1 MQTETPY
8 WLTQAYSEAIS
19 KTDVG
24 LVYRNNL
31 YAPIVANILHYLY
44 PDTARFLDYG
54 GGYGLFVRMM
64 RDRGFD
70 FNWEDKYCQNL
81 FAQGF
86 ECDPI
91 GTNLYTLLT
100 SFEVFEHLVEPRTEI
115 ERMLSLAPDILFS
128 TELMPSHRP
137 KPDEWWYYGL
147 EHGQHIAFFNV
158 TTLRYLAKEYGLNFY
173 TNGASLHF
181 LTSRELSS
189 DTFMQLCHRE
199 LPVGIRGSLI
209 SSDYQRAVKLIA
221 SNISDSSHSILS
233 EKQQKQINKLM
244 PMVSELQGKD
254 LQVASS
260 TSNRVEPQI
269 PLTEFQIGKYNILI
283 QTDHA
288 LPGYQVNYPLYDR
301 FLPFLVAN
309 TASSDWAIDV
319 GANVGDTLF
328 AILDRKSDAKVLCI
342 EGDDDFFELMKIN
355 IERNKAL
362 TQSAEIEASCYLVGT
377 GNLKGSLAGVGGTKG
392 LVLDNDI
399 ASETFA
405 TKVLGLDEIIKKHNI
420 GIDRIKLLK
429 VDTDGFDFDV
439 ITSGKNLL
447 SQQKPLIYF
456 ENQISNDSQR
466 QGYEKMYELLRES
479 GYTTFYVFDN
489 FGALMLKTHSIEA
502 LDYLN
507 TYMQFQNKQ
516 QATRTC
522 YYYDILCAAND
533 DDIAICDRSIADYH
547 TWINNRQL
555 SEISQSSIDKNN
567 LCEPIVAI
575 DGVFFQ
581 LYRTGIA
588 RVWKSLLEEWANT
601 EFGNHLVV
609 LDRVGTA
616 PKVEGISYYQIPAY
630 DYNNTDADREML
642 QQVCD
647 ELGAELFISTY
658 YTTPLETPSVFMGYD
673 MIPEVV
679 GADLNQ
685 PMWQEKQRG
694 IAHASAFLTI
704 SEHTAK
710 DLLKYYPEID
720 PTTVTPALCGV
731 QPVFK
736 PAQPSDIKK
745 WSTSLG
751 ITKPY
756 FLLVGAGGGYKN
768 TILFWQG
775 FAQLANNSDFDIVCT
790 GAAGIGTEEYSTY
803 APGSQVHCLQ
813 LDDRS
818 LNLAYAGAIALIYP
832 SKYEGFGLPIIEAL
846 ASGCPVITCHNASI
860 PEVAGTCA
868 IYIDDTSIEEMT
880 QALTNVQQPEI
891 CDPLIAQGLI
901 QSQKFSWGKMAGII
915 QSVLLDR
922 TLAHLQLNSK
932 NLIIFPD
939 WSADEEELGEE
950 LSQIFDRLAQFD
962 SEPLTL
968 LIDTSN
974 SVDLEA
980 ANMLVSTV
988 AMNIMM
994 SADIDITEQFE
1005 IAFTGELAPIQ
1016 WQALLPK
1023 LQGRIKLDLEDV
1035 RSIESSGANLIS
1047 EIQLTESPALT
1058 SV

>member
-1 MQTETPY
+1 MQNVKQVNVGMPIYNESKYIGKTIESILNQEFTDFELIISDNASTDDT
-8 WLTQAYSEAIS
+8 LTICEQYAAKDSRIRIINNQVNIGAADNFKQVFERSTSDYFVWISGHDLWHPQFLSRCVAGLNTNPSIVLYYPKSIWIDDTDRDLGEIGRGVDTRGLDPVSRFQIVLWGMGYGSPIYGLLRSSALKQVTLGTKTVGPDNILLNELSLLGDLAYLDEPLQYVRKLADFGSWESYIS
-19 KTDVG
+19 K
-24 LVYRNNL
+24 
-31 YAPIVANILHYLY
+31 I
-44 PDTARFLDYG
+44 F
-54 GGYGLFVRMM
+54 
-64 RDRGFD
+64 
-70 FNWEDKYCQNL
+70 
-81 FAQGF
+81 
-86 ECDPI
+86 
-91 GTNLYTLLT
+91 
-100 SFEVFEHLVEPRTEI
+100 
-115 ERMLSLAPDILFS
+115 
-128 TELMPSHRP
+128 
-137 KPDEWWYYGL
+137 
-147 EHGQHIAFFNV
+147 
-158 TTLRYLAKEYGLNFY
+158 
-173 TNGASLHF
+173 
-181 LTSRELSS
+181 
-189 DTFMQLCHRE
+189 
-199 LPVGIRGSLI
+199 
-209 SSDYQRAVKLIA
+209 
-221 SNISDSSHSILS
+221 
-233 EKQQKQINKLM
+233 
-244 PMVSELQGKD
+244 
-254 LQVASS
+254 
-260 TSNRVEPQI
+260 
-269 PLTEFQIGKYNILI
+269 
-283 QTDHA
+283 
-288 LPGYQVNYPLYDR
+288 
-301 FLPFLVAN
+301 
-309 TASSDWAIDV
+309 
-319 GANVGDTLF
+319 
-328 AILDRKSDAKVLCI
+328 
-342 EGDDDFFELMKIN
+342 
-355 IERNKAL
+355 
-362 TQSAEIEASCYLVGT
+362 
-377 GNLKGSLAGVGGTKG
+377 
-392 LVLDNDI
+392 
-399 ASETFA
+399 
-405 TKVLGLDEIIKKHNI
+405 
-420 GIDRIKLLK
+420 
-429 VDTDGFDFDV
+429 
-439 ITSGKNLL
+439 
-447 SQQKPLIYF
+447 
-456 ENQISNDSQR
+456 
-466 QGYEKMYELLRES
+466 
-479 GYTTFYVFDN
+479 
-489 FGALMLKTHSIEA
+489 
-502 LDYLN
+502 
-507 TYMQFQNKQ
+507 
-516 QATRTC
+516 
-522 YYYDILCAAND
+522 
-533 DDIAICDRSIADYH
+533 
-547 TWINNRQL
+547 NRQL
-555 SEISQSSIDKNN
+555 SEFSGMELFWSMTYEYLKIIYKHVPDCHTRNILSTSVISCLVTKYRWILSGLANSNPQSVKEISAAEDRINYAFNQLTQVGQNIESLWQDYHFSPAVGSHK
-567 LCEPIVAI
+567 LIAI

-609 LDRVGTA
+609 LDRVGSA

-630 DYNNTDADREML
+630 DYNNTDADRQML

-710 DLLKYYPEID
+710 DLLEYYPEID
-720 PTTVTPALCGV
+720 PATVTPALCGV

-736 PAQPSDIKK
+736 PAQPSDIEK
-745 WSTSLG
+745 WSTEHG
-751 ITKPY
+751 ITKHY

-775 FAQLANNSDFDIVCT
+775 FAQLANNGDFDIVCT
-790 GAAGIGTEEYSTY
+790 GAAGIDAEEYSTY

-832 SKYEGFGLPIIEAL
+832 SKYEGFGLPIVEAL

-891 CDPLIAQGLI
+891 RDPLIAQGLI
-901 QSQKFSWGKMAGII
+901 QSQKFSWGKMARII

-922 TLAHLQLNSK
+922 TLSHLQLNSK

-939 WSADEEELGEE
+939 WAADEEELGEE
-950 LSQIFDRLAQFD
+950 LSQIFERLAQD
-962 SEPLTL
+962 SDSGQLTL

-974 SVDLEA
+974 GVDLEA

-1023 LQGRIKLDLEDV
+1023 LQGRIKLNLEDV

>member
-1 MQTETPY
+1 M
-8 WLTQAYSEAIS
+8 
-19 KTDVG
+19 
-24 LVYRNNL
+24 NNRL
-31 YAPIVANILHYLY
+31 FSIIIPTRER
-44 PDTARFLDYG
+44 PDTLKSTIDSVLSQTSGNFEIIIADNCSAETTELVVQSFKD
-54 GGYGLFVRMM
+54 
-64 RDRGFD
+64 DRIKYQRSVSSLSMAD
-70 FNWEDKYCQNL
+70 NWE
-81 FAQGF
+81 AG
-86 ECDPI
+86 
-91 GTNLYTLLT
+91 
-100 SFEVFEHLVEPRTEI
+100 
-115 ERMLSLAPDILFS
+115 LSRSSGEFIFIL
-128 TELMPSHRP
+128 
-137 KPDEWWYYGL
+137 
-147 EHGQHIAFFNV
+147 
-158 TTLRYLAKEYGLNFY
+158 
-173 TNGASLHF
+173 
-181 LTSRELSS
+181 
-189 DTFMQLCHRE
+189 
-199 LPVGIRGSLI
+199 
-209 SSDYQRAVKLIA
+209 
-221 SNISDSSHSILS
+221 
-233 EKQQKQINKLM
+233 
-244 PMVSELQGKD
+244 
-254 LQVASS
+254 
-260 TSNRVEPQI
+260 
-269 PLTEFQIGKYNILI
+269 
-283 QTDHA
+283 
-288 LPGYQVNYPLYDR
+288 
-301 FLPFLVAN
+301 
-309 TASSDWAIDV
+309 
-319 GANVGDTLF
+319 
-328 AILDRKSDAKVLCI
+328 
-342 EGDDDFFELMKIN
+342 GDDDALMPDALEVANELIDKHNFKIISWLRFFYAWDSSIVPWLQN
-355 IERNKAL
+355 HLGVNL
-362 TQSAEIEASCYLVGT
+362 QQFAEIKNSRNTLQEFYQGKFSYEQLPMAYNSFVHR
-377 GNLKGSLAGVGGTKG
+377 
-392 LVLDNDI
+392 DI
-399 ASETFA
+399 
-405 TKVLGLDEIIKKHNI
+405 
-420 GIDRIKLLK
+420 IDRVISIHGRYFDTHCPDSFSGITNAYFTDRYLYSYRALSITGTSGYSNGAAQLYPGLNNKDLNLPRPNQDRDIGNRYHKNILPDKSLKIPVTPETAVADVKLK
-429 VDTDGFDFDV
+429 AKEIFFPKDFDL
-439 ITSGKNLL
+439 NL
-447 SQQKPLIYF
+447 
-456 ENQISNDSQR
+456 D
-466 QGYEKMYELLRES
+466 
-479 GYTTFYVFDN
+479 
-489 FGALMLKTHSIEA
+489 IEA
-502 LDYLN
+502 YL
-507 TYMQFQNKQ
+507 
-516 QATRTC
+516 
-522 YYYDILCAAND
+522 
-533 DDIAICDRSIADYH
+533 RSVI
-547 TWINNRQL
+547 
-555 SEISQSSIDKNN
+555 SSINRDTSIYEEIKDYVEALIDKYNLNRPIIPAKVAIQGGQSFQGITIDNN
-567 LCEPIVAI
+567 GTPNHLRINCAQVGIFNVADAAKLALSVLPHYSQLQIYESPNLRLYNLYIQPKIAI

-609 LDRVGTA
+609 LDRVGSA
-616 PKVEGISYYQIPAY
+616 PKIEGISYYQIPAY
-630 DYNNTDADREML
+630 DYNNTDADRAML

-710 DLLKYYPEID
+710 DLLEYYPEID
-720 PTTVTPALCGV
+720 PATVTPALCGV

-736 PAQPSDIKK
+736 PAQPSDIEK

-775 FAQLANNSDFDIVCT
+775 FAQLANSSDFDIVCT
-790 GAAGIGTEEYSTY
+790 GAAGIDAEEYSTY

-832 SKYEGFGLPIIEAL
+832 SKYEGFGLPIVEAL

-891 CDPLIAQGLI
+891 RDPLIAQGLI
-901 QSQKFSWGKMAGII
+901 QSQKFSWGKMAGIV

-922 TLAHLQLNSK
+922 TLSHLQLNSK

-950 LSQIFDRLAQFD
+950 LSQIFERLAQD
-962 SEPLTL
+962 SDLERMTL

-1016 WQALLPK
+1016 WQALLSK

-1047 EIQLTESPALT
+1047 EIQLTQSPALT
-1058 SV
+1058 LV

>member
-1 MQTETPY
+1 MQNSYLVSVGMPIYNESRHVGETIESVLSQEFGDFQLIISDNASNDDTLTICRKYANQDSRIKIIQNESNIGASDNFKKVFEESSSQYFVWIAGHDLWHPQFLSKCVNGLNNNLSVVLY
-8 WLTQAYSEAIS
+8 YPKSIWVDDEKQDLGTIGRGIDTRGLDPVSRFQVVLWGMGYGSPIYGLLRSSALKQVTLGTKTVGPDNILLNELSLLGDLAYLDEPLQYVRKLADFGSWESYISKIFNRPLSEFSGMDLFWSMTYEYLKIIYKHVPDSHTRNILSTSVVSCLVTKYRWILSGLANSNPQSAKEISVAEDRINYVFSQLTQ
-19 KTDVG
+19 VG
-24 LVYRNNL
+24 Q
-31 YAPIVANILHYLY
+31 NIESLWQ
-44 PDTARFLDYG
+44 DY
-54 GGYGLFVRMM
+54 
-64 RDRGFD
+64 
-70 FNWEDKYCQNL
+70 
-81 FAQGF
+81 
-86 ECDPI
+86 
-91 GTNLYTLLT
+91 
-100 SFEVFEHLVEPRTEI
+100 H
-115 ERMLSLAPDILFS
+115 FS
-128 TELMPSHRP
+128 PAVGSH
-137 KPDEWWYYGL
+137 
-147 EHGQHIAFFNV
+147 
-158 TTLRYLAKEYGLNFY
+158 
-173 TNGASLHF
+173 
-181 LTSRELSS
+181 
-189 DTFMQLCHRE
+189 
-199 LPVGIRGSLI
+199 
-209 SSDYQRAVKLIA
+209 KLI
-221 SNISDSSHSILS
+221 
-233 EKQQKQINKLM
+233 
-244 PMVSELQGKD
+244 
-254 LQVASS
+254 
-260 TSNRVEPQI
+260 
-269 PLTEFQIGKYNILI
+269 
-283 QTDHA
+283 
-288 LPGYQVNYPLYDR
+288 
-301 FLPFLVAN
+301 
-309 TASSDWAIDV
+309 
-319 GANVGDTLF
+319 
-328 AILDRKSDAKVLCI
+328 
-342 EGDDDFFELMKIN
+342 
-355 IERNKAL
+355 
-362 TQSAEIEASCYLVGT
+362 
-377 GNLKGSLAGVGGTKG
+377 
-392 LVLDNDI
+392 
-399 ASETFA
+399 
-405 TKVLGLDEIIKKHNI
+405 
-420 GIDRIKLLK
+420 
-429 VDTDGFDFDV
+429 
-439 ITSGKNLL
+439 
-447 SQQKPLIYF
+447 
-456 ENQISNDSQR
+456 
-466 QGYEKMYELLRES
+466 
-479 GYTTFYVFDN
+479 
-489 FGALMLKTHSIEA
+489 
-502 LDYLN
+502 
-507 TYMQFQNKQ
+507 
-516 QATRTC
+516 
-522 YYYDILCAAND
+522 
-533 DDIAICDRSIADYH
+533 
-547 TWINNRQL
+547 
-555 SEISQSSIDKNN
+555 
-567 LCEPIVAI
+567 AI

-609 LDRVGTA
+609 LDRVGSA
-616 PKVEGISYYQIPAY
+616 PKIEGISYYQIPAY
-630 DYNNTDADREML
+630 DYNNTDADRAML

-710 DLLKYYPEID
+710 DLLEYYPEID
-720 PTTVTPALCGV
+720 PATVTPALCGV

-736 PAQPSDIKK
+736 PAQPTDIEK

-775 FAQLANNSDFDIVCT
+775 FAQLANNGDFDIVCT
-790 GAAGIGTEEYSTY
+790 GAAGIGAEEYSTY

-832 SKYEGFGLPIIEAL
+832 SKYEGFGLPIVEAL

-880 QALTNVQQPEI
+880 QALTNIQQPEI
-891 CDPLIAQGLI
+891 RDPLIAQGLI

-922 TLAHLQLNSK
+922 TLSHLQLNSK

-950 LSQIFDRLAQFD
+950 LSQIFEQLAQD
-962 SEPLTL
+962 SDSGQLTL

-974 SVDLEA
+974 GVDPEA

-1047 EIQLTESPALT
+1047 EIQLTQSPALT
-1058 SV
+1058 LV